1 MRKLFPPFDPDGQP
15 PGRPRARQLQ
25 VPIRLLLP
33 NMVTLLALCAGLT
46 AIRMAVEGRF
56 DFAIYGILF
65 AAALDGIDGR
75 VARLLR
81 STSRFGA
88 QLDSL
93 TDFVNFGVAPAILLY
108 IWGLGDLGS
117 IGWIVAIVFAISAA
131 LRLARFNAA
140 LEGPAKPAWHA
151 AYFVGVPAPAGAV
164 VALLPIYLEFLG
176 VPHGGWTAPVVLIFT
191 VSIALLMISR
201 VPTWSGKLIGQKI
214 PRDLVLPLFLALVV
228 TAALLVSFPWLAI
241 SIACLGYLATLPVSW
256 AAFHRQHQAMVVEAA
271 ALAKAAE
278 QPSPLQLEPPPRAR
292 RTPRQRTRAGK
303 GRF

>member
-1 MRKLFPPFDPDGQP
+1 MRKLFPPFDPDGQQ
-15 PGRPRARQLQ
+15 PGRQRARQLQ
-25 VPIRLLLP
+25 IPIRLLLP

-46 AIRMAVEGRF
+46 AIRMAVEGNF

-93 TDFVNFGVAPAILLY
+93 TDFVNFGVAPAIVLY

-164 VALLPIYLEFLG
+164 VALLPIYVEFLG
-176 VPHGGWTAPVVLIFT
+176 VPHGAWTAPVVLIYT
-191 VSIALLMISR
+191 VAIALLMISR
-201 VPTWSGKLIGQKI
+201 VPSWSGKLIGQKI

-241 SIACLGYLATLPVSW
+241 SIACLVYLATLPISW
-256 AAFHRQHQAMVVEAA
+256 AGFHRQHQAMVVEAA
-271 ALAKAAE
+271 ALAKAAD
-278 QPSPLQLEPPPRAR
+278 QSGPLQLEAPPRAR
-292 RTPRQRTRAGK
+292 APRQRTRS
-303 GRF
+303 GRSRS